1 MRTIFNLFAI
11 FLLFIAF
18 NSQITAQEWTPE
30 QEDVWKSVEAYWD
43 LAAKGD
49 LDGFTSYFHESFIG
63 WNYGAPVTSSKSSRE
78 KLIRFFAPQN
88 KTLFY
93 IITPVGI
100 WEKGEFA
107 FVDYHYMEVTEDK
120 DGKRDTEIGR
130 WTDILIKD
138 GERWVMIGNHGGRTN
153 SDN

>member
-11 FLLFIAF
+11 FLLLIAF
-18 NSQITAQEWTPE
+18 NSKIAAQEWSPE

-78 KLIRFFAPQN
+78 KLIRFLHH
-88 KTLFY
+88 K
-93 IITPVGI
+93 
-100 WEKGEFA
+100 
-107 FVDYHYMEVTEDK
+107 
-120 DGKRDTEIGR
+120 
-130 WTDILIKD
+130 IKLCF
-138 GERWVMIGNHGGRTN
+138 TT
-153 SDN
+153 